1 MALALGI
8 HASPFLLLFAAQAIA
23 LIVAIPSTPA
33 GLGLVEGGVAGV
45 LMTALPSEEAW
56 SIALVD
62 RTISF
67 LSLIAVGLVF
77 FALRQMSRARS
88 RSG

>member
-1 MALALGI
+1 MTLALGI
-8 HASPFLLLFAAQAIA
+8 HPSPFLLLFAAQAIA

-67 LSLIAVGLVF
+67 LSLIAVGLVVF
-77 FALRQMSRARS
+77 IVRQLSRARP